1 MTDEFSWEQ
10 VWQQLKG
17 DTVDLIVNIIVIA
30 IILLIAN
37 FIINRIS
44 KHTSR
49 LMEKGKA
56 MDDVEKGKELVSAMT
71 IIRSISRYVI
81 YFMAIILILNQIG
94 YADSVNNILVTAG
107 IGSLVISL
115 AVQSTL
121 QDMLAGLLVLF
132 DKQYQVGDF
141 VTINDYTGTVTAIS
155 MRLTYITN
163 YEGKRIIIPNGQIKT
178 VINYGNK
185 FTLAKVVVP
194 TPYEADSRRMIEILQ
209 EVMDEYA
216 ANTDVLVEK
225 PNVLGITAYN
235 SSSVDITIIAKTKPL
250 KHWSVERELRL
261 LIKERLE
268 KEGISIPYQHI
279 EIITSNEDHA

>member
-81 YFMAIILILNQIG
+81 YFMAIILILNQ
-94 YADSVNNILVTAG
+94 
-107 IGSLVISL
+107 
-115 AVQSTL
+115 
-121 QDMLAGLLVLF
+121 
-132 DKQYQVGDF
+132 
-141 VTINDYTGTVTAIS
+141 
-155 MRLTYITN
+155 
-163 YEGKRIIIPNGQIKT
+163 
-178 VINYGNK
+178 
-185 FTLAKVVVP
+185 
-194 TPYEADSRRMIEILQ
+194 
-209 EVMDEYA
+209 
-216 ANTDVLVEK
+216 
-225 PNVLGITAYN
+225 
-235 SSSVDITIIAKTKPL
+235 
-250 KHWSVERELRL
+250 
-261 LIKERLE
+261 
-268 KEGISIPYQHI
+268 
-279 EIITSNEDHA
+279 